1 MRDFTDSLFEGLVD
15 NNIKSLD
22 DIPGATILLNE
33 IAARI
38 SLALY
43 DNRDELSILPE
54 NGQINNNIWEYTS
67 IFNNYKEIP
76 AFIKSLDRLN
86 KYLTKYYKDNVYS
99 QILPIE
105 PFDKYSNEVCTKW
118 KLSPRASIAAKTT
131 FNNVQKF
138 VNNVQKFVNDKKA
151 YIDNSISKLLHS
163 NKVTVEITTTTPST
177 YTTDEFNLSFSIKI
191 NLTEFEPAINICQ
204 ELDTDDSKEIL
215 NYFIANKNKYFS
227 TSDILEYINK
237 YTQNNYGKY
246 FKNGVAVFQ
255 YLINALNQEIDL
267 VAANP
272 DKIIP
277 FKSDSL
283 GKLLPR
289 KLVTGDPDLK
299 LYLNKTYLTADAK
312 IYGENSASRFNT
324 NHVSDYLLTTQLGA
338 DSRWLIYTKADN
350 YKGAYSPR
358 DIQLFV
364 DNGLIF
370 PNITLLKFKA
380 ENYRTISATELTDD
394 QLPKFIYVEVNNLN
408 IKETL

>member
-22 DIPGATILLNE
+22 NVPGATRLLND

-38 SLALY
+38 SLLLY
-43 DNRDELSILPE
+43 DEFNQVNILPE
-54 NGQINNNIWEYTS
+54 SGQIADNVWEYTLV
-67 IFNNYKEIP
+67 FNKYEKLP
-76 AFIKSLDRLN
+76 TFMTFLN
-86 KYLTKYYKDNVYS
+86 KLNVYLTNYYKTHGYS
-99 QILPIE
+99 QIIPV
-105 PFDKYSNEVCTKW
+105 DGVDANNNEVCTRWQLLPK
-118 KLSPRASIAAKTT
+118 ASSKATT
-131 FNNVQKF
+131 QFNNVQNFIENKKVYLNNMIKKV
-138 VNNVQKFVNDKKA
+138 VNGAKTT
-151 YIDNSISKLLHS
+151 I
-163 NKVTVEITTTTPST
+163 EIFTTTPST
-177 YTTDEFNLSFSIKI
+177 YTTNEFNLSFSIKI
-191 NLTEFEPAINICQ
+191 DLAAFESAINICQ
-204 ELDTDDSKEIL
+204 ELNTDNSKEIL
-215 NYFIANKNKYFS
+215 LYFIANKNKYFS
-227 TSDILEYINK
+227 TSGILEYINK

-246 FKNGVAVFQ
+246 FKNGVAAFQ

-289 KLVTGDPDLK
+289 KLVTSDPDLK
-299 LYLNKTYLTADAK
+299 LQLGENKLTADAK
-312 IYGENSASRFNT
+312 IYGENSDSRFNT

-338 DSRWLIYTKADN
+338 DPRWLIYTKADN
-350 YKGAYSPR
+350 YKVDYSPS

-380 ENYRTISATELTDD
+380 ENYRTISATKLTDD
-394 QLPKFIYVEVNNLN
+394 QLPKFIYVEVNDLE